1 MRMRKKRHREERMAR
16 CADVWIQ
23 SPAGRGDWAAAFGRA
38 APLHIEIGCGKGR
51 FITETALRH
60 PERNFVAVEKCPD
73 VLLLAMEK
81 TKLLEIPNIRFLMA
95 DASGLTELFAPGEA
109 ERIYLNFS
117 DPWPKVSTAKR
128 RLTAPA
134 FLAQYRQVLCP
145 GGSIHMKTDNRNLF
159 AYSLNTF
166 AESGFALKNVTYDLH
181 KEGSW
186 DGVVTEYE
194 ATFME
199 QNLPIYRLEA
209 YKASEN
215 GTVD

>member
-95 DASGLTELFAPGEA
+95 DASGLTELFAPEEA

-117 DPWPKVSTAKR
+117 DPWPKASTAKR

-159 AYSLNTF
+159 VYSLNTF

-181 KEGSW
+181 KDGSW

-199 QNLPIYRLEA
+199 QNLPIYRLES